1 MLPPFRVRTLR
12 PSADPGLGRSKSKEF
27 NALVRITAPEY
38 DKTVRVCPEAS
49 LKYLDEEDG
58 ETVTVWTRAS
68 IPYCLVLIE
77 VLLQRLVLHSS
88 LFSALKLLRNKILI
102 PSDSFPECPPRLAGG
117 TSLRLLRLKLST
129 NPSFTSSLDLLLYN
143 YGEKLRSEVKGYT
156 LLP

>member
-1 MLPPFRVRTLR
+1 MLQPFRVRTLR

-58 ETVTVWTRAS
+58 EIVTVWTRAS

-77 VLLQRLVLHSS
+77 VLQRLVLHSS

-117 TSLRLLRLKLST
+117 TSLRLLWLKLST
-129 NPSFTSSLDLLLYN
+129 NASFTSILDLLLYN
-143 YGEKLRSEVKGYT
+143 YGEKLRSEVKGYS
-156 LLP
+156 LLA